1 MSNQI
6 HNMNKLSSLFVL
18 LLFAGFCQAQKFSIL
33 EAKLRAIEGLSFK
46 KLNDFK
52 GGSLYELWI
61 LQPIDHSDYTKGI
74 FRQKVYLTHRGVE
87 NLTVIRTAGYNVGR
101 NRVSELS
108 QMLDANQLFVEHRYF
123 GASMPDSLDYS
134 YLNLKQ
140 ATADLHRV
148 RELFADLYTNKWIS
162 TGISKGGATTI
173 FYRYFYPE
181 DVDLSVPYVAPIN
194 RAYEEPR
201 IYDFLDTIGT
211 DDCRKKLYDFQL
223 QVLSKRE
230 EIIPLLKFYSIGA
243 NVEYKIL
250 SLEKAFEF
258 AVLEYPF
265 SFWQWGYSCEN
276 IPGPDTDAEVL
287 ASYLLNVSGPSFF
300 GDNDIRY
307 YSSHYYQS
315 ATEMG
320 YYGYET
326 SPFEGYLKALPT
338 DTNPMAL
345 FFPFDMKDP
354 FDGQLLEEI
363 NQWLETEA
371 DEFIY
376 IYGANDTWTASA
388 VPPND
393 KVDAEWFIMDG
404 KHHGNARIAYMD
416 NADLSRLKAAL
427 AKYLDIEIEE

>member
-1 MSNQI
+1 
-6 HNMNKLSSLFVL
+6 MNKFSSLFI
-18 LLFAGFCQAQKFSIL
+18 LLFFTICSQAQDLSL
-33 EAKLRAIEGLSFK
+33 EAELAAMEGLTFK
-46 KLNDFK
+46 KLNNFK
-52 GGSLYELWI
+52 GGSLYELKVR
-61 LQPIDHSDYTKGI
+61 QPIDHSDATKG
-74 FRQKVYLTHRGVE
+74 FFDQKVYLTHRGTDQF
-87 NLTVIRTAGYNVGR
+87 TVIRTAGYNAGR

-108 QMLDANQLFVEHRYF
+108 QMLDANQLFVEHRFF
-123 GASMPDSLDYS
+123 GASMPDSLDYR

-148 RELFADLYTNKWIS
+148 RELFDELYTNKWIS

-201 IYDFLDTIGT
+201 IYDFLDTVGT
-211 DDCRKKLYDFQL
+211 DECRKKLFDFQI

-230 EIIPLLKFYSIGA
+230 EILPLLKFYSIGA

-338 DTNPMAL
+338 DSNPMAL
-345 FFPFDMKDP
+345 FFPFEMNDP

-363 NQWLETEA
+363 NKWLDTEA

-388 VPPND
+388 VPPNN
-393 KVDAEWFIMDG
+393 KVDAEWFFMEG
-404 KHHGNARIAYMD
+404 KHHGNARIANM
-416 NADLSRLKAAL
+416 NEAELERLKNSL
-427 AKYLDIEIEE
+427 AKWLELDIED

>member
-1 MSNQI
+1 
-6 HNMNKLSSLFVL
+6 MNKFSSLFVL
-18 LLFAGFCQAQKFSIL
+18 LLFTVCSQAQDSSL
-33 EAKLRAIEGLSFK
+33 EAELAVMEGLSFK

-52 GGSLYELWI
+52 GGSLYELKVR
-61 LQPIDHSDYTKGI
+61 QPIDHSDATKG
-74 FRQKVYLTHRGVE
+74 FFDQKVYLTHRGVE

-101 NRVSELS
+101 NRISELS
-108 QMLDANQLFVEHRYF
+108 QILDANQLFVEHRYF
-123 GASMPDSLDYS
+123 GASMPDSLDYR

-148 RELFADLYTNKWIS
+148 RELFDELYTNKWIS

-201 IYDFLDTIGT
+201 IYDFLDTVGT
-211 DDCRKKLYDFQL
+211 DECRKKLFDFQI
-223 QVLSKRE
+223 QVLSKRD
-230 EIIPLLKFYSIGA
+230 EILPLLKFYSLGA

-265 SFWQWGYSCEN
+265 SFWQWGYSCEK

-307 YSSHYYQS
+307 YTSHYYQS

-338 DTNPMAL
+338 DSNPMAL
-345 FFPFDMKDP
+345 FFPFEMNDP
-354 FDGQLLEEI
+354 FDGQLLEDI
-363 NQWLETEA
+363 NQWLDAEA

-376 IYGANDTWTASA
+376 IYGAKDTWTASA

-393 KVDAEWFIMDG
+393 KVDAEWFIMEG
-404 KHHGNARIAYMD
+404 KHHGNARIANMTD
-416 NADLSRLKAAL
+416 TELERLKNSL
-427 AKYLDIEIEE
+427 EKWLELDAED

>member
-1 MSNQI
+1 
-6 HNMNKLSSLFVL
+6 MNKFSSLLVL
-18 LLFAGFCQAQKFSIL
+18 LLFTVCSQAQDSSL
-33 EAKLRAIEGLSFK
+33 EAELAVMEGLSFK
-46 KLNDFK
+46 KLNDLK
-52 GGSLYELWI
+52 GGSLYELKVR
-61 LQPIDHSDYTKGI
+61 QPIDHNDATKG
-74 FRQKVYLTHRGVE
+74 FFDQKVYLTHRGVE

-101 NRVSELS
+101 NRISELS
-108 QMLDANQLFVEHRYF
+108 QILDANQLFVEHRYF
-123 GASMPDSLDYS
+123 GASMPDSLDYR

-148 RELFADLYTNKWIS
+148 RELFTELYTNKWIS

-201 IYDFLDTIGT
+201 IYDFLDTVGT
-211 DDCRKKLYDFQL
+211 DECRKKLFDFQI
-223 QVLSKRE
+223 QVLSKRD
-230 EIIPLLKFYSIGA
+230 EILPLLKFYSRGA

-265 SFWQWGYSCEN
+265 SFWQWGYSCEK

-307 YSSHYYQS
+307 YTSHYYQS

-338 DTNPMAL
+338 DSNPMAL
-345 FFPFDMKDP
+345 FFPFEMNDP

-363 NQWLETEA
+363 NQWLDTEA

-376 IYGANDTWTASA
+376 IYGAKDTWTASA

-393 KVDAEWFIMDG
+393 KVDAEWFIMEG
-404 KHHGNARIAYMD
+404 KHHGNARIANM
-416 NADLSRLKAAL
+416 NEAELERLKNSL
-427 AKYLDIEIEE
+427 EKWLELDVED